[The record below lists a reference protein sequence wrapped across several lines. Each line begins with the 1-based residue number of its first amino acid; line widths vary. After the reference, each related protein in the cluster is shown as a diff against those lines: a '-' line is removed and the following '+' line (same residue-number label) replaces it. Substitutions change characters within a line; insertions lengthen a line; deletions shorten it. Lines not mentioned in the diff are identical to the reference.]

1 MVSVSRASISLASRA
16 RFQVNDVLHQLDSND
31 EWVAEGS
38 DDLVMDSDYDYD
50 SASSEEGTRSV
61 HIHACSIIVIKM

>member
-1 MVSVSRASISLASRA
+1 MASRA
-16 RFQVNDVLHQLDSND
+16 RFQVNDVLHQLDSDD

-38 DDLVMDSDYDYD
+38 DDDLGMDSDYDYD

-61 HIHACSIIVIKM
+61 HIHACI